1 MDNNPQTKKCTKP
14 HCKTLIPAGG
24 QHKLCDTCRT
34 RERDLKWLGRARAK
48 AAKEAKEMLGKKHA
62 REDGQANG
70 ERAARRARSDEPG
83 ELLINTVEFDE
94 DDDDGLPFRDSE
106 NTVCL
111 LVLVNICILVAYLL
125 PGSYEL
131 Y

>member
-1 MDNNPQTKKCTKP
+1 MDNNSQTKKCTKP

-34 RERDLKWLGRARAK
+34 REHDLKRLGRARAK
-48 AAKEAKEMLGKKHA
+48 AAEEAKEMQGKKHA

-70 ERAARRARSDEPG
+70 ERAARRARSDK
-83 ELLINTVEFDE
+83 LLINTVEFDE
-94 DDDDGLPFRDSE
+94 DDDDELPFRDSE

-111 LVLVNICILVAYLL
+111 LVFVNICILVAYLL
-125 PGSYEL
+125 PGSHEL